1 MEKMEREIGLNIY
14 DLITSGQT
22 GLLRAVE
29 SIKKQKGKWGHGYK
43 GEFTQQINDSIFGTM
58 GELAVAKFLDVPY
71 KYHCNAWNDPDL
83 VYKNYN
89 IQVRTQ
95 YNRDNYFLIIRPKA
109 KPNELY
115 IHVYI
120 PLKSFKPIFKISGFI
135 NSSDI
140 LKTEKYLT
148 YAGHYDRDPFHKVP
162 INILKSIDLLKPPEE
177 SKKI

>member
-22 GLLRAVE
+22 GLLRAAE
-29 SIKKQKGKWGHGYK
+29 TIKQKSKWGHGYK
-43 GEFTQQINDSIFGTM
+43 GEFTKQINDSIFGTM
-58 GELAVAKFLDVPY
+58 GEKAVAVFLDIPY

-95 YNRDNYFLIIRPKA
+95 YDRSNYFLIIRPKEA

-120 PLKSFKPIFKISGFI
+120 PFKSFTPTFKISGFI

-140 LKTEKYLT
+140 LGTQKHLT
-148 YAGHYDRDPFHKVP
+148 DFGLNRPPCHAVP
-162 INILKSIDLLKPPEE
+162 LKALHSIEDI
-177 SKKI
+177 KKI